1 MKQFYKS
8 VKKILVLLLF
18 VSSGTTTY
26 GQVSDGS
33 TPASFLTK
41 SAAIV
46 PRFSL
51 DSVHVAEQIAYD
63 RKMGIPNRYGVVQ
76 QLDIDLR
83 AEGIKTISGNTL
95 IWRYEIDCPDALSLG
110 VTFRTYYLPEGA
122 KVFIYTSDRS
132 EILGGFTS
140 LNNKENRQLSLAEL
154 TGNRLII
161 EYNEPKD
168 SPFNGELVIGSVSKA
183 YLDFSSIA
191 ASIVRINC
199 PEGADWQTEKHA
211 VCLMSFHDNNYSYYC
226 SGALVNNVRGDL
238 TPYFLTANHCLSTQS
253 LASTLVTYFNYE
265 YPGCTGSVASK
276 LHSLSGS
283 SLIST
288 NAYSDFC
295 LLKLS
300 EYPPASYYPY
310 FAGWD
315 AADTLHPKQGTCIHH
330 PNGGPKSI
338 AIDYHP
344 FTTNNYQVKWDDYST
359 SQTNTHW
366 EVFYDVGSDA
376 TGSSGGPLF
385 DQNHRIIGQL
395 HGGDDTSSLFGK
407 FSLSWKYATP
417 ADKQLK
423 AWLDPDNT
431 QVQRLDGVNYNQ
443 TPAAQFAANTTTACL
458 NTMVTLTDESK
469 YRPMSWQWTI
479 SPATFKF
486 VNKTTA
492 TSQNP
497 SVIFLNEG
505 VYSVSLTV
513 TNDNGS
519 DTLVKNNLILATSN
533 LPVEFGNVSKEVTI
547 CGSMLNNYKIIALG
561 ASDYAFSL
569 TTPENF
575 DMVQNMDTLTLNLK
589 DEVYQNG
596 SFDTYVKVTGTHGY
610 CSASDSILMHVVI
623 PSNDEVAKALTLK
636 LGNNPTFS
644 NDCGTMQ
651 TNEPVPSGNASVDN
665 SVWFTFRGPSS
676 GKITIQAQGA
686 KTQLAVYDA
695 ASAAAILSGDSHNYK
710 LMATG
715 TNSTILPEGTLI
727 DNLSVEP
734 GKIYWLQVTGAA
746 GATGNFSVS
755 LLGNSI
761 EVYPNPSSGIYR
773 LTVSS
778 FRGGQAQLAVFTLS
792 GQQILAK
799 TVPVSPDSNTVDI
812 DLSVFR
818 SGLYLFRANIDG
830 LVMTKKLML
839 VK

>member
-1 MKQFYKS
+1 MHRIQF
-8 VKKILVLLLF
+8 V
-18 VSSGTTTY
+18 
-26 GQVSDGS
+26 
-33 TPASFLTK
+33 
-41 SAAIV
+41 
-46 PRFSL
+46 
-51 DSVHVAEQIAYD
+51 
-63 RKMGIPNRYGVVQ
+63 NRH
-76 QLDIDLR
+76 
-83 AEGIKTISGNTL
+83 N
-95 IWRYEIDCPDALSLG
+95 C
-110 VTFRTYYLPEGA
+110 
-122 KVFIYTSDRS
+122 
-132 EILGGFTS
+132 
-140 LNNKENRQLSLAEL
+140 
-154 TGNRLII
+154 
-161 EYNEPKD
+161 EY
-168 SPFNGELVIGSVSKA
+168 S
-183 YLDFSSIA
+183 
-191 ASIVRINC
+191 
-199 PEGADWQTEKHA
+199 
-211 VCLMSFHDNNYSYYC
+211 
-226 SGALVNNVRGDL
+226 
-238 TPYFLTANHCLSTQS
+238 
-253 LASTLVTYFNYE
+253 
-265 YPGCTGSVASK
+265 GCTGSVASK

-283 SLIST
+283 SLVST

-359 SQTNTHW
+359 SLTNTHW

-407 FSLSWKYATP
+407 FSLSWKYATS

-443 TPAAQFAANTTTACL
+443 PPVARFAVNTTTACL
-458 NTMVTLTDESK
+458 NTMVTLNDESK
-469 YRPMSWQWTI
+469 YRPNSWQWTI

-486 VNKTTA
+486 VNKTGA

-497 SVIFLNEG
+497 TIVFLTEG
-505 VYSVSLTV
+505 IYSVSLTV
-513 TNDNGS
+513 MNDNGS
-519 DTLVKNNLILATSN
+519 DTIVRNDLILATSN

-547 CGSMLNNYKIIALG
+547 CGSMLKNYKMIAVG
-561 ASDYAFSL
+561 ASDYTFDL

-575 DMVQNMDTLTLNLK
+575 ELVQNADTLTLNLK
-589 DEVYQNG
+589 DEVYPNG

-610 CSASDSILMHVVI
+610 CSASDSILMHVTI
-623 PSNDEVAKALTLK
+623 PSNDEVANALALR
-636 LGNNPTFS
+636 LGNNPAFS

-651 TNEPVPSGNASVDN
+651 TNEPIPSGNASIDN
-665 SVWFTFRGPSS
+665 SVWFTFRGPST
-676 GKITIQAQGA
+676 GKITVTSQGTKAQI
-686 KTQLAVYDA
+686 AVYDA
-695 ASAAAILSGDSHNYK
+695 GSAAALLSGSSQNYK
-710 LMATG
+710 LLATG
-715 TNSTILPEGTLI
+715 TNSSILPEGTVI

-734 GKIYWLQVTGAA
+734 GKVYWLQVGGSGSITGS
-746 GATGNFSVS
+746 FSIS

-761 EVYPNPSSGIYR
+761 EVYPNPSAGMYH

-778 FRGGQAQLAVFTLS
+778 FHGGEARLAVYTLS
-792 GQQILAK
+792 GQQILTK
-799 TVPVSPDSNTVDI
+799 TVAVSPDSNTVDI
-812 DLSVFR
+812 DLSAFR
-818 SGLYLFRANIDG
+818 SGLYLFCANIDG